1 MISNLRYWFLLFL
14 VLLVY
19 IAGMF
24 VTLFE
29 NDSAQYAT
37 MAMRIAQENDF
48 INLFKGNEEFL
59 GKPPLHFWLAAFS
72 FKIFGIYDWAYRIP
86 AVLATILGAYSCYGL
101 GRLLYNL
108 NVGKLAALI
117 FITSQIVILS
127 NIDVKTDAVFSGFS
141 IFALWQIARY
151 IEKRSLS
158 GILLGAFGAGVA
170 FAAQGQV
177 AFWVIGL
184 PLLCHLLYTRKWK
197 RLFSWKVL
205 IALLVFMLTIAPVL
219 YTYFLQFDLN
229 LDTSMGAKGSGTN
242 ILTILR
248 KQGFA
253 SMIEEGGDVKNGTD
267 YFYFFHSFLWVFL
280 PWTVIG
286 FFAYISRLESFIRL
300 RFRYNPKY
308 EFLTLGGITLIFSI
322 LVFAQFGLSQYLNLI
337 IPLFSILT
345 ASYLYSLYRFRKF
358 NTFKGILGIQYFVL
372 GVIFILS
379 VLLCY
384 FVFKGDTLFNYIWKI
399 ALALMAI
406 FYSLKRENYYY
417 RIITVS
423 VLGALMFNAVLN
435 THFFPELLKYQA
447 GSLMAQTIAEKEI
460 PVENIYKLPGCRSW
474 ALDFYNKEPVKP
486 ISINKILNKKN
497 IWVYSTELQ
506 LRELHNLG
514 YDWDRQYQ
522 VDQFK
527 ISHLQTKFLDPST
540 RKSVLNKMY
549 LIHIY

>member
-37 MAMRIAQENDF
+37 MAMRMAQENDF
-48 INLFKGNEEFL
+48 INLFKGNEEYL

-72 FKIFGIYDWAYRIP
+72 FKIFGFYDWAYRIP
-86 AVLATILGAYSCYGL
+86 AVLASILGAYSCFGL

-108 NVGKLAALI
+108 NVGKLGALI
-117 FITSQIVILS
+117 FLTSQIVVLS
-127 NIDVKTDAVFSGFS
+127 NIDVRTDALFTGFS
-141 IFALWQIARY
+141 IFSLWQIARY
-151 IEKRSLS
+151 IEKGSLS
-158 GILLGAFGAGVA
+158 GILLGAFGTGVA
-170 FAAQGQV
+170 FSAQGQV

-184 PLLCHLLYTRKWK
+184 PLFCHLAYTRKWK
-197 RLFSWKVL
+197 RLISWKVL
-205 IALLVFMLTIAPVL
+205 AALLVLLLTIAPVL
-219 YTYFLQFDLN
+219 NTYYLQFDLN
-229 LDTSMGAKGSGTN
+229 LDSSIGAKDGGTD

-248 KQGFA
+248 KQGIGGL
-253 SMIEEGGDVKNGTD
+253 IERDRVKNGTD
-267 YFYFFHSFLWVFL
+267 YFYFFHTFLWAFL

-286 FFAYISRLESFIRL
+286 IFAFMSRLKSFVKL
-300 RFRYNPKY
+300 NFRYNSKY
-308 EFLTLGGITLIFSI
+308 EFLTVGGIVFIFSI
-322 LVFAQFGLSQYLNLI
+322 LVIAQFNLPRYLNLI

-345 ASYLYSLYRFRKF
+345 ASYLDSLKRFRKS

-372 GVIFILS
+372 GVIFIIS

-384 FVFKGDTLFNYIWKI
+384 FVFKADSLFDYIWKI

-406 FYSLKRENYYY
+406 FYSLKREGYYF

-423 VLGALMFNAVLN
+423 VIGSLMLNAVLN

-447 GSLMAQTIAEKEI
+447 GSSMAKIVAEKEI
-460 PVENIYKLPGCRSW
+460 PVDNIYKLSGCRTW

-497 IWVYSTELQ
+497 IWLYSTELQ